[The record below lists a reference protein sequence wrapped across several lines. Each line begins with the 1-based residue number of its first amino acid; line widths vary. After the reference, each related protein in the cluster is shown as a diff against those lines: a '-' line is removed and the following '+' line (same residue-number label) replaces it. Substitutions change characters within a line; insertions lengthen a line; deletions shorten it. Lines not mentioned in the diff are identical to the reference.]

1 MDLESVVSLDLS
13 NGRNLRIISL
23 FLSVQ
28 SNDETNHLRIEVL
41 EDAQR
46 LADSSAGGDDI
57 INDEDAL
64 ALHGSTDDLAALTV
78 VLLLLSVRA
87 VSDVLAVFFAD
98 CDCCGYGKRNTLVG
112 RSKENVELD
121 TRANDGV
128 SIGVG
133 NLGVRNHSQH
143 IR

>member
-13 NGRNLRIISL
+13 NSRNLRIISL

-46 LADSSAGGDDI
+46 LADSGAGGDDI

-78 VLLLLSVRA
+78 VLLLLSV
-87 VSDVLAVFFAD
+87 VSVVDLYALGVKSQSDASSE
-98 CDCCGYGKRNTLVG
+98 GNTLVG

-128 SIGVG
+128 SVGVG

>member
-13 NGRNLRIISL
+13 NSRNLRIISL

-78 VLLLLSVRA
+78 VLLLLSV
-87 VSDVLAVFFAD
+87 VSVVDLHTLGVKSQSDASSE
-98 CDCCGYGKRNTLVG
+98 RNTLVG

-128 SIGVG
+128 SVGVG

>member
-78 VLLLLSVRA
+78 VLLLLSV
-87 VSDVLAVFFAD
+87 VSVVDLHTLGVKSQSDASSE
-98 CDCCGYGKRNTLVG
+98 RNTLVG

-128 SIGVG
+128 SVGVG

>member
-46 LADSSAGGDDI
+46 LADSGAGGDDI

-78 VLLLLSVRA
+78 VLLLLSV
-87 VSDVLAVFFAD
+87 VSVVDLYTLGVKSQSDASSE
-98 CDCCGYGKRNTLVG
+98 RNTLVG

-128 SIGVG
+128 SVGVG

>member
-13 NGRNLRIISL
+13 NSRNLRIISL

-28 SNDETNHLRIEVL
+28 SNDETNHLCIEVL

-46 LADSSAGGDDI
+46 LADSGAGGDDI

-78 VLLLLSVRA
+78 VLLLLSV
-87 VSDVLAVFFAD
+87 VSVVDLHTLGVKSQSDASSE
-98 CDCCGYGKRNTLVG
+98 RNALVG

-128 SIGVG
+128 SVGVG

>member
-13 NGRNLRIISL
+13 NSRNLRIISL

-46 LADSSAGGDDI
+46 LADSGAGGDDI

-78 VLLLLSVRA
+78 VLLLLSV
-87 VSDVLAVFFAD
+87 VSVVDLHTLGVKSQSDASSE
-98 CDCCGYGKRNTLVG
+98 RNTLVG

-128 SIGVG
+128 SVGVG

>member
-46 LADSSAGGDDI
+46 LADSGAGGDDI

-64 ALHGSTDDLAALTV
+64 ALHGSTNDLAALTV
-78 VLLLLSVRA
+78 VLLLLSV
-87 VSDVLAVFFAD
+87 VSVVDLHTLGVKSQSDASSE
-98 CDCCGYGKRNTLVG
+98 RNTLVG

-128 SIGVG
+128 SVGVG

>member
-28 SNDETNHLRIEVL
+28 SNDETNHLCIEVL

-78 VLLLLSVRA
+78 VLLLLSV
-87 VSDVLAVFFAD
+87 VSVVDLHTLGVKSQSDASSE
-98 CDCCGYGKRNTLVG
+98 RNTLVG

-128 SIGVG
+128 SVGVG

>member
-13 NGRNLRIISL
+13 NSRNLRIISL

-28 SNDETNHLRIEVL
+28 SNDETNHLCIEVL

-78 VLLLLSVRA
+78 VLLLLSV
-87 VSDVLAVFFAD
+87 VSVVDLHTLGVKSQSDASSE
-98 CDCCGYGKRNTLVG
+98 RNTLVG

-128 SIGVG
+128 SVGVG

>member
-46 LADSSAGGDDI
+46 LADSGAGGDDI

-78 VLLLLSVRA
+78 VLLLLSV
-87 VSDVLAVFFAD
+87 VSVVDLHTLGVKSQSDASSE
-98 CDCCGYGKRNTLVG
+98 RNTLVG

-128 SIGVG
+128 SVGVG